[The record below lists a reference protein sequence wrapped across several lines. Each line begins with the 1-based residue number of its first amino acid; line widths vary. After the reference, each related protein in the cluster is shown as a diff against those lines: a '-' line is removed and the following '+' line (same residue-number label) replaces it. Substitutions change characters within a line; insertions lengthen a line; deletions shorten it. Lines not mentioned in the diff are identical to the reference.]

1 MSFSW
6 WEPEQAGYVNSEKSP
21 TLNRQFFEKTKNYPS
36 LVHTTA
42 PWHKKPKMLNQ
53 ELVLIANNTLLPFFL
68 IAHLPNQDL
77 FGDG

>member
-1 MSFSW
+1 
-6 WEPEQAGYVNSEKSP
+6 
-21 TLNRQFFEKTKNYPS
+21 
-36 LVHTTA
+36 
-42 PWHKKPKMLNQ
+42 MLNQ